1 MEVIMRVK
9 RQGMIVW
16 FQNRRNIKQ
25 IKRFGHLIYTS
36 KKLKYALIY
45 VDQEKVDNIEAK
57 LKKLPYI
64 IKTSRSEIPFIRT
77 NYEKVALDKDDK
89 YDYHLGV

>member
-1 MEVIMRVK
+1 MRIK

-25 IKRFGHLIYTS
+25 IKRYGHLIYAS
-36 KKLKYALIY
+36 KKLKYAVIY
-45 VDQEKVDNIEAK
+45 VDQENIDKIEGK

-64 IKTSRSEIPFIRT
+64 LKTSRSQMPYIRT
-77 NYEKVALDKDDK
+77 ISLF
-89 YDYHLGV
+89 

>member
-1 MEVIMRVK
+1 MRIK

-25 IKRFGHLIYTS
+25 IKRYGHLIYTS
-36 KKLKYALIY
+36 KKLKYAVIY
-45 VDQEKVDNIEAK
+45 VDQENIEKIEGK

-64 IKTSRSEIPFIRT
+64 LKTSRSQMPYIRT
-77 NYEKVALDKDDK
+77 K
-89 YDYHLGV
+89 

>member
-1 MEVIMRVK
+1 MRIK

-25 IKRFGHLIYTS
+25 IKRYGHLIYAS
-36 KKLKYALIY
+36 KKLKYAVIY
-45 VDQEKVDNIEAK
+45 VDQENIDKIEGK

-64 IKTSRSEIPFIRT
+64 LKTSRSQMPYIRT
-77 NYEKVALDKDDK
+77 NYEKVTLDNDEK
-89 YDYHLGV
+89 YDYHLGI